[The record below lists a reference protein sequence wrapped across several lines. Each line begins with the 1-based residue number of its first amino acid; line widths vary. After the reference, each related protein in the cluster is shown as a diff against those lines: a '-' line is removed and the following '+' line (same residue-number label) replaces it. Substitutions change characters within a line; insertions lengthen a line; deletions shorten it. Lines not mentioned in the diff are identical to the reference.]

1 MGAVKSDLVKS
12 DIVKSNVAKSNIAKP
27 KTKAIVFRITEE
39 DYARLESK
47 TQASGARSLS
57 EFARS
62 KLLRA
67 VGEPSLAE
75 VGRKLSEL
83 ETAVQH
89 LAEMFAQSKALSR
102 LHGD

>member
-1 MGAVKSDLVKS
+1 MTA
-12 DIVKSNVAKSNIAKP
+12 IKSNIAKSR
-27 KTKAIVFRITEE
+27 TKAIVFRITEE

-57 EFARS
+57 EFART
-62 KLLRA
+62 KLLHA

-89 LAEMFAQSKALSR
+89 LAEMFAQSRAVGR
-102 LHGD
+102 QHGG

>member
-1 MGAVKSDLVKS
+1 MTVVKPDVVKR
-12 DIVKSNVAKSNIAKP
+12 DIVKSSVPKS
-27 KTKAIVFRITEE
+27 KTKAIVFRVTEE

-67 VGEPSLAE
+67 LGEPSLAE

-83 ETAVQH
+83 ETAVQQ
-89 LAEMFAQSKALSR
+89 LAEMFAQSKAVSR
-102 LHGD
+102 LRGD

>member
-1 MGAVKSDLVKS
+1 MVKS
-12 DIVKSNVAKSNIAKP
+12 DIVKSDAGESNIGKSNIVKS

-39 DYARLESK
+39 DYERLESK
-47 TQASGARSLS
+47 TRATGARSLS

-89 LAEMFAQSKALSR
+89 LAEMFARSRAVGR

>member
-1 MGAVKSDLVKS
+1 MAAFKSEVVKSDMKS
-12 DIVKSNVAKSNIAKP
+12 SIAKSSIVKA

-62 KLLRA
+62 KLLHA

-89 LAEMFAQSKALSR
+89 LAEMFAQSKAVSR
-102 LHGD
+102 LHGE